1 MLYSQRRGRITTQSF
16 PRRILLSLA
25 EIIKRRNTGSE
36 EQDEVKFEKILK
48 EIGKINEKV
57 ESLTQL
63 LNTYVEE
70 DEFKF

>member
-1 MLYSQRRGRITTQSF
+1 MLSI
-16 PRRILLSLA
+16 A

-36 EQDEVKFEKILK
+36 EQDEVKFEKLLK
-48 EIGKINEKV
+48 EIVKINEKV

-70 DEFKF
+70 DDFKF